1 MLDRGFASALTRHDD
16 QGWRE
21 RAVLSGLGEGLSGGA
36 SASASHC
43 LGCDGT
49 HQIPAVFLDPLQSVF
64 GDDTPDEARHV
75 DGRAE
80 FEVELDGV
88 FCLVDELN
96 EVPAEADGHLREV
109 VARHEREGGVQG
121 LDIPPPGGEVE
132 EVGVPVRD
140 EPVERWFGEL
150 GLE

>member
-1 MLDRGFASALTRHDD
+1 MVRVKVCVRHTHLFRGVPIYVDLPIEEGTKLD
-16 QGWRE
+16 
-21 RAVLSGLGEGLSGGA
+21 
-36 SASASHC
+36 
-43 LGCDGT
+43 T

-75 DGRAE
+75 DRRAE
-80 FEVELDGV
+80 FEVELDSV
-88 FCLVDELN
+88 FCLVDELD

-109 VARHEREGGVQG
+109 VAWHEREGGVQG
-121 LDIPPPGGEVE
+121 LDVPPPGGEVE
-132 EVGVPVRD
+132 EVGVPIRD

>member
-1 MLDRGFASALTRHDD
+1 MRVKVCVRHTHLFRGVPIYVDLPIEGTRLD
-16 QGWRE
+16 
-21 RAVLSGLGEGLSGGA
+21 
-36 SASASHC
+36 
-43 LGCDGT
+43 T

-88 FCLVDELN
+88 FCLVDELD

-121 LDIPPPGGEVE
+121 LDVPPPGGEVE

-140 EPVERWFGEL
+140 EPVERWFREL